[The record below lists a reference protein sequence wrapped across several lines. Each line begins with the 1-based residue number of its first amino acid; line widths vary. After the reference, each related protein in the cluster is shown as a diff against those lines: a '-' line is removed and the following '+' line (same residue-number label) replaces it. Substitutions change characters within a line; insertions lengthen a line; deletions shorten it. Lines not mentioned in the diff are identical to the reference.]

1 MDTHEGDSDRSPD
14 LNDKLDQNQ
23 KLKDLDLE
31 DQGRR
36 LSHHHV
42 TAIDSSSTSESV
54 GRQIEMESENTIKY
68 RTCSWQKV
76 SLVSMRYDRK
86 WQDSYWEERKGKRL
100 GANVL
105 QY

>member
-14 LNDKLDQNQ
+14 LNDKSEQNQ
-23 KLKDLDLE
+23 KLKDIE
-31 DQGRR
+31 QGQGRR

-42 TAIDSSSTSESV
+42 TAVDSSSTSESV

-76 SLVSMRYDRK
+76 RLVSMRD
-86 WQDSYWEERKGKRL
+86 GF
-100 GANVL
+100 
-105 QY
+105 

>member
-1 MDTHEGDSDRSPD
+1 MDTHEGDSDRSRD
-14 LNDKLDQNQ
+14 LNDKLEQNQ
-23 KLKDLDLE
+23 KMKDNDLE
-31 DQGRR
+31 GQGRR

-76 SLVSMRYDRK
+76 RLVSM
-86 WQDSYWEERKGKRL
+86 
-100 GANVL
+100 
-105 QY
+105 QYGF